1 VAEQG
6 CTAQADGQAD
16 EQLQGEFQ
24 HARQTRCLE
33 PRRAGEAASGD
44 GAASPPRRGHAGAC
58 SGAPRWPQTSPCPLL
73 ALRSWRF

>member
-24 HARQTRCLE
+24 HARQTRCQE
-33 PRRAGEAASGD
+33 PRRAGGAGSGN
-44 GAASPPRRGHAGAC
+44 GAAPPPRRRHAGAC